1 MRSRLGF
8 DAPSPLLCLKQYV
21 NCRVLK
27 KETSSVLDGICLI
40 RKALWVHAVQSLLKK
55 LGEVCRGIS
64 HGWTFPLDS
73 TAVSVHQ
80 ITSLCN
86 AGDTFSLHCH
96 VLLQLG
102 FRLIRILSVTN
113 Q

>member
-1 MRSRLGF
+1 M
-8 DAPSPLLCLKQYV
+8 PY
-21 NCRVLK
+21 
-27 KETSSVLDGICLI
+27 
-40 RKALWVHAVQSLLKK
+40 RKSFMGSCCSKFAKK

-96 VLLQLG
+96 MLLQLG
-102 FRLIRILSVTN
+102 FRLIRDFIC